1 MRTKGAKGIKNIDG
15 IGELLNELD
24 FMFIGFSEKQK
35 LRLMLRK
42 AYNIGRSIEVKKQI
56 EYERQQ
62 RVEMALKRIMD
73 KKYLPQ
79 N

>member
-24 FMFIGFSEKQK
+24 FMFIGFSEKQTVK
-35 LRLMLRK
+35 LMLRK
-42 AYNIGRSIEVKKQI
+42 AYNIGRSIEVKNQI

-62 RVEMALKRIMD
+62 RTEMALKRIMD

>member
-15 IGELLNELD
+15 IGQLLNELD
-24 FMFIGFSEKQK
+24 FMFIGFSEKQTVK
-35 LRLMLRK
+35 LMLRK
-42 AYNIGRSIEVKKQI
+42 AYNIGRAIEVKKQI